1 MNQKQHVVIIG
12 GGIIG
17 TACAHFLTEADF
29 QVTVVEKGSFAEGC
43 STGNCGLVCPSHVL
57 PLAEP
62 GAILNAL
69 KSMFQRNSPFRIK
82 PRLDV
87 ALWSWFAAFAK
98 HCNKKDMLAAGHA
111 IQPLLA
117 QSLTDYRQLV
127 DSNEVDCEYQQQGLL
142 FAYKSA
148 AAFESYAATNE
159 LLQNAFNEPAE
170 RFVGSDL
177 NELEP
182 ALKENL
188 AGGWYYHEDAHLRPD
203 KLLASWRKTLTDKG
217 CTFLENQIVSDFQ
230 TNNDSAAAVRTST
243 SEIAAEHFVVATGA
257 TSPEWEAWLGFP
269 IPIQPG
275 KGYSLTMPRPQTCP
289 KIPMILPET
298 RVAVTPMDSA
308 YRLGSTMEF
317 VGYDDSISDER
328 LRLLTDG
335 VQDYLIEPVTSPI
348 ERKWFGWRP
357 MTSDGLPIID
367 RSKILNNVWL
377 AAGHNMLGLSMAP
390 ATGRLVADLITGR
403 SPSVD
408 PRPYAHR
415 R

>member
-1 MNQKQHVVIIG
+1 M
-12 GGIIG
+12 
-17 TACAHFLTEADF
+17 
-29 QVTVVEKGSFAEGC
+29 
-43 STGNCGLVCPSHVL
+43 VCPSHVL

-117 QSLTDYRQLV
+117 QSLTDYCQLV
-127 DSNEVDCEYQQQGLL
+127 ESNVVDCEYQQQGLL

-159 LLQNAFNEPAE
+159 LLQNTFNEPAE
-170 RFVGSDL
+170 RYVGAEL

-188 AGGWYYHEDAHLRPD
+188 AGGWYYREDAHLRPD
-203 KLLASWRKTLTDKG
+203 KLLASWRKSLTDKG
-217 CTFLENQIVSDFQ
+217 CTFLENQTVTDFHR
-230 TNNDSAAAVRTST
+230 TNDSAVAVRTLT
-243 SEIAAEHFVVATGA
+243 REIAADHFVVATGA
-257 TSPEWEAWLGFP
+257 TSPEWAAWLGFP

-275 KGYSLTMPRPQTCP
+275 KGYSLTMPRPRTCP

-298 RVAVTPMDSA
+298 RVAVTPMESA

-317 VGYDDSISDER
+317 VGYDDSISEER

-403 SPSVD
+403 SPTVD